1 MWDNYFELFIERKV
15 CSQTLYENF
24 QNLFKAET
32 RFFFLNVIF
41 FLLFAVDSYGYMVN
55 GVAAEQ
61 IEKFKS
67 EQHDFEEYQ
76 EASVV
81 ILIFFFYASHF
92 CSSPVIF
99 CHFQMI
105 FKIILIRPCVKFAN
119 LNVIFRL
126 QDGSCLL
133 ICMWN
138 SCSHSFEASDI
149 NKKKNEAL
157 ILYLVKLK
165 LSANKKGSMN

>member
-32 RFFFLNVIF
+32 RFLLKCYFC

-67 EQHDFEEYQ
+67 EPHDFEEYQ
-76 EASVV
+76 EASFI
-81 ILIFFFYASHF
+81 ILIFFFYFFFLASHF
-92 CSSPVIF
+92 CFSPVIF

-119 LNVIFRL
+119 FNVIFRL

-138 SCSHSFEASDI
+138 SCSHSFEH
-149 NKKKNEAL
+149 K
-157 ILYLVKLK
+157 
-165 LSANKKGSMN
+165 